1 VIRYM
6 RIVLVAIIVVQ
17 VCTSCSRVPLKETE
31 QVTVRILGISQEMFD
46 ADYGNPIAHNGHEI
60 TVEAIAIPFVDGE
73 DLHVTTMNRLES
85 DNPDVLVTNGMV
97 LPMLTREGLL
107 HPLDQQVAVNGDR
120 IEGFAPSIMQKIKND
135 GGDGYIYGLP
145 TTFSSQALFYNQ
157 NVFEKYNMPLPT
169 NDMTWTEVLTLEHRL
184 LKTMIE
190 SGEAAYGLLEFDVG
204 DAARRLDQLIHAYAM
219 SEGLNGLDASNK
231 KIDMDNT
238 RWRGIWQEMIQAYN
252 EYRLLI
258 DSSRTQ
264 FPYEDRLLSFA
275 SQRAPLMLGDVS
287 NWHDWSSEVGQL
299 SFQWGVAAPPGRT
312 NIYIQNEVAA
322 IPESSLNKEAA
333 WSLIE
338 YMTSSDV
345 TEANLS
351 AEGNGGFPKGYALP
365 AWITLK
371 EQKVNK
377 DLSAFYVKEPSMV
390 GLYST
395 SDEFPAQFYSSYRES
410 RIEHIQ
416 AVLDGKWT
424 VDAAL
429 MDLQK
434 EAQRILDHYL
444 H

>member
-1 VIRYM
+1 
-6 RIVLVAIIVVQ
+6 
-17 VCTSCSRVPLKETE
+17 
-31 QVTVRILGISQEMFD
+31 
-46 ADYGNPIAHNGHEI
+46 
-60 TVEAIAIPFVDGE
+60 
-73 DLHVTTMNRLES
+73 
-85 DNPDVLVTNGMV
+85 
-97 LPMLTREGLL
+97 
-107 HPLDQQVAVNGDR
+107 
-120 IEGFAPSIMQKIKND
+120 
-135 GGDGYIYGLP
+135 
-145 TTFSSQALFYNQ
+145 
-157 NVFEKYNMPLPT
+157 
-169 NDMTWTEVLTLEHRL
+169 
-184 LKTMIE
+184 
-190 SGEAAYGLLEFDVG
+190 
-204 DAARRLDQLIHAYAM
+204 LIHAYAM